1 MTIQQCIVQ
10 WCFSFSGKK
19 EHRKDCKKPQ
29 SGASLF
35 THVAG
40 ENRLYANEEKFRVVR
55 NVKPCKWYKLY
66 DPEKHRA

>member
-1 MTIQQCIVQ
+1 MYCPVVFFLFRQ
-10 WCFSFSGKK
+10 K
-19 EHRKDCKKPQ
+19 EHRKDCKKKPKR
-29 SGASLF
+29 SLSLF

-40 ENRLYANEEKFRVVR
+40 EYRLYANEEKFWVVR

>member
-1 MTIQQCIVQ
+1 MYCPVV
-10 WCFSFSGKK
+10 FSPKRSL
-19 EHRKDCKKPQ
+19 
-29 SGASLF
+29 SLF

-40 ENRLYANEEKFRVVR
+40 EYRLYANEEKFWVVR